1 MKYEIKKTDVF
12 DQWLSKLKDRQALLA
27 INMRIIRAINGNFG
41 DSKVIASNL
50 LEMRVFVGK
59 GYRVYYSVRNNDI
72 ILLINGGHKGTQSKD
87 IEKAKILLSE
97 WEQPS

>member
-12 DQWLSKLKDRQALLA
+12 DQWLSKLKDRKALLA

-72 ILLINGGHKGTQSKD
+72 ILLINDGHKGTHR
-87 IEKAKILLSE
+87 AKI
-97 WEQPS
+97 